1 MTSIHPVIQVLRAR
15 REGQGSSRE
24 RTDGFRVGLAV
35 EGGGMRGVISG
46 AMMTA
51 LKDRGLAD
59 CFDAVYA
66 ISAGAINSAYFIAGA
81 GWYALSVY
89 YDDLIGR
96 DFFDPRRLIS
106 GRPAL
111 SLDYVLDVVLET
123 KKPLDYQAVLSSP
136 TELHVSASSINKI
149 APQTFTKFQS
159 KEQLKVALRASA
171 CLPLIAGPPVVFN
184 DDRFL
189 DGGVLL
195 AHPVLIALEDK
206 CTHVLVIRTRAEGPV
221 KAVASLQQRLIAQ
234 RLQHLHAGLG
244 PALLATIKQYGEL
257 RKHIQQVSDSQQ
269 GPPFIL
275 DVGCP
280 PGSHNVTRLSQD
292 RGILFEGIRAGYST
306 MIGVLDSQYTRTY
319 LRPALTE

>member
-1 MTSIHPVIQVLRAR
+1 
-15 REGQGSSRE
+15 
-24 RTDGFRVGLAV
+24 
-35 EGGGMRGVISG
+35 MRGVISG

-51 LKDRGLAD
+51 LKDRGLAG

-106 GRPAL
+106 GRPVL

-123 KKPLDYQAVLSSP
+123 KKPLDYQAVLSSQ

-149 APQTFTKFQS
+149 APRTFTNFQS
-159 KEQLKVALRASA
+159 KDQLKVALRASA
-171 CLPLIAGPPVVFN
+171 CLPLIAGPPVAIDN
-184 DDRFL
+184 DRFL

-195 AHPVLIALEDK
+195 AHPALIALEDN
-206 CTHVLVIRTRAEGPV
+206 CTHVLVIRTRADGP
-221 KAVASLQQRLIAQ
+221 ARAAPSLQQRMIAQ
-234 RLQHLHAGLG
+234 RLQHLHTGLG
-244 PALLATIKQYGEL
+244 PALLATIRQYGEL
-257 RKHIQQVSDSQQ
+257 RKHIQEVSHSKK

-275 DVGCP
+275 DVACA

-292 RGILFEGIRAGYST
+292 RGILFEGIRAGYSA
-306 MIGVLDSQYTRTY
+306 MIDALDSQYATTY
-319 LRPALTE
+319 LRPALSD